1 VGKMSI
7 LDSLIRSAWSAKK
20 GNINVDLGI
29 LDSWVQAASGS
40 SIDQYMSTIVPSV
53 PAIKDASVTGQEM
66 FAFLNFWKKNFS
78 VFMPYRDFGEEF
90 DSKLIGSAV
99 ALLYSKQAFQKE
111 FGSGFFAQQI
121 RPVTI
126 YAPTGSAVENWIKSS
141 VTAGWNTGVFN
152 INLGYSNATTPV
164 LNLHDY
170 VTMYIFGIA
179 DFDPSAKVVEY
190 QFYTATEKYG
200 VKELYQAYYPTSI
213 TVGLLEQDVL
223 AQKNAT
229 NLSFDLNYATSGSSI
244 PALLGIQ
251 FVTKDYYVLE

>member
-1 VGKMSI
+1 MPI
-7 LDSLIRSAWSAKK
+7 LDSLLRSAWSAKK
-20 GNINVDLGI
+20 ADINVDLGM

-40 SIDQYMSTIVPSV
+40 SIDQYLSNIVPSV
-53 PAIKDASVTGQEM
+53 PSIKDATVKGQEM

-78 VFMPYRDFGEEF
+78 VFMPYRDFGDEF

-99 ALLYSKQAFQKE
+99 ALLYSKQAFQKD
-111 FGSGFFAQQI
+111 FGTGFFAQQI
-121 RPVTI
+121 RPVTF
-126 YAPTGSAVENWIKSS
+126 YAPGGTTVENWIKSS
-141 VTAGWNTGVFN
+141 VTAGWNTGVFA
-152 INLGYSNATTPV
+152 INLGYSSSTPV

-200 VKELYQAYYPTSI
+200 VKQLYQAYYPDSI
-213 TVGLLEQDVL
+213 TIGLLEQDVL

-244 PALLGIQ
+244 PVPLGIQ

>member
-1 VGKMSI
+1 MPI

-20 GNINVDLGI
+20 ANINVDLGM

-40 SIDQYMSTIVPSV
+40 SIDQYMSSIVPSV
-53 PAIKDASVTGQEM
+53 PSIKDATVTGQEM

-78 VFMPYRDFGEEF
+78 VFMPYRDFGDEF

-111 FGSGFFAQQI
+111 FGTGFFAQQI
-121 RPVTI
+121 RPVTL
-126 YAPTGSAVENWIKSS
+126 YAPSGTAVENWIKTS
-141 VTAGWNTGVFN
+141 VTAGWNTGVFA
-152 INLGYSNATTPV
+152 INLGYSSSTAV

-190 QFYTATEKYG
+190 EFYTATEKYG
-200 VKELYQAYYPTSI
+200 VKELYQAYYPTSMA
-213 TVGLLEQDVL
+213 VGLLEQDVL

-244 PALLGIQ
+244 PALLGVQ